1 MSKIE
6 MDSRKIRRTSSG
18 SVILRKIDGQWNA
31 LLLRAWSHW
40 DFPKG
45 NVEPG
50 ETLMKAALREVQ
62 EETGISQLA
71 FPWGEAF
78 ARTSVYSRDKVA
90 YYSISTTAAAE
101 VVLAPNPVTGLRE
114 HDEYRW
120 VPWSEVPQMLS
131 PRLSCI
137 TDWVSSVTR
146 IDLVPPTH
154 IPEHAAPGGHGTPRA
169 ASTPSPLAAQV
180 ELPAPVELSTAPLA
194 PPTHS
199 TARPSMRKSFFKRA
213 SR

>member
-1 MSKIE
+1 MCKIE

-50 ETLMKAALREVQ
+50 ETLMEAALREVQ
-62 EETGISQLA
+62 EETGITELS
-71 FPWGEAF
+71 FPWGAAF
-78 ARTSVYSRDKVA
+78 ARTPVYSRDKVA
-90 YYSISTTAAAE
+90 YYSIAATTTE
-101 VVLAPNPVTGLRE
+101 QVILAPNPVTGLKE
-114 HDEYRW
+114 HDEFRW
-120 VPWSEVPQMLS
+120 VPWPEVPKHLS

-137 TDWVSSVTR
+137 TDWVSSVTK
-146 IDLVPPTH
+146 IDLVPPNH
-154 IPEHAAPGGHGTPRA
+154 IPESAVPATS
-169 ASTPSPLAAQV
+169 ASSDAFENSAEPIALTQTDSSLA
-180 ELPAPVELSTAPLA
+180 SKKK
-194 PPTHS
+194 
-199 TARPSMRKSFFKRA
+199 RKNFFRRA